1 MEHEGGA
8 SFDDFINKIGFI
20 NLSHEF
26 EFKRFDRDI
35 KRFGFKRFGEISK
48 TGSLENHDFLR
59 VKKVF
64 DL

>member
-35 KRFGFKRFGEISK
+35 KRFEFKR
-48 TGSLENHDFLR
+48 GSLESHDFLR
-59 VKKVF
+59 VRKVF